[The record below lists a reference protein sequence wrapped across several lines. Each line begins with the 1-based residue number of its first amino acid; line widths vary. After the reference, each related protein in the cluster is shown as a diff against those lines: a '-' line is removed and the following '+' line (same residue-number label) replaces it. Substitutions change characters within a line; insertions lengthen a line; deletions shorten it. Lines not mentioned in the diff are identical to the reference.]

1 MKILDIVSSIT
12 HSSEFDLRRFS
23 KSSNL
28 ILKTLEFLDLDSGA
42 FGFRNFGSPGSPVSS
57 ISIST
62 VLLRTWRIFRI
73 LVSSKSKDSLM

>member
-12 HSSEFDLRRFS
+12 HSSELVLRRFS

-28 ILKTLEFLDLDSGA
+28 ILKTLGLLDLDM
-42 FGFRNFGSPGSPVSS
+42 FGLRNFGSPGSPVSS

>member
-1 MKILDIVSSIT
+1 MKILDIVSSMI
-12 HSSEFDLRRFS
+12 HSSELVLMRFS

-28 ILKTLEFLDLDSGA
+28 ILKTLGLLDLDSGA
-42 FGFRNFGSPGSPVSS
+42 FGLRNFGSPGSPVSS